1 MANHL
6 YILVVGQARPFS
18 IFETAVELTRMRLA
32 QFHWDPV
39 SVAGASGAA

>member
-6 YILVVGQARPFS
+6 YILVVGQARPFT

-32 QFHWDPV
+32 RFHFEPV
-39 SVAGASGAA
+39 NVAGASGPA